1 MGSIPGAT
9 RESCQT
15 TTLAPRHCR
24 SPGVCARNSKA
35 HLAETGWSPTQ
46 VGRPCT
52 PRCNSPL
59 LLNIPLSVLL
69 RSCPRGR
76 PQPRLGVLP
85 GERAVQSYLDAESP
99 DGAAA
104 PGAWREETAAAAADQ
119 RAAPQMAAHVAPSER
134 GGSLEGSSG
143 EETSMVE
150 GRGRGDSCGLGVSP
164 AAVAATGPGEQ
175 QHGARKHW
183 QMQET
188 EDDLF
193 SMYVFKVAQCSKQ
206 FVHDWKECP
215 YRHDGETAGRRHPRL
230 HAAQPCPEYKNTK
243 SCPRGDRC
251 HLAHG
256 PWEAGLHP
264 AAFRTNLCAYGG
276 ACGRRMCFF
285 AHDSAELRHPE
296 YAAAAG
302 GPPQPPSHWGG
313 APSYALPHGGV
324 HAPPLAHAP
333 HARTLRAPAAG
344 PAPLR
349 APQAMQSTRP
359 AAGAL
364 SGTGGGR
371 GGPWGG
377 GDITRAGSGKLA
389 QAPPPFPPFVQIGHA
404 ASLTPY

>member
-1 MGSIPGAT
+1 M
-9 RESCQT
+9 
-15 TTLAPRHCR
+15 
-24 SPGVCARNSKA
+24 
-35 HLAETGWSPTQ
+35 
-46 VGRPCT
+46 
-52 PRCNSPL
+52 
-59 LLNIPLSVLL
+59 
-69 RSCPRGR
+69 
-76 PQPRLGVLP
+76 
-85 GERAVQSYLDAESP
+85 
-99 DGAAA
+99 
-104 PGAWREETAAAAADQ
+104 
-119 RAAPQMAAHVAPSER
+119 
-134 GGSLEGSSG
+134 EGSSG

-276 ACGRRMCFF
+276 ACGRRM
-285 AHDSAELRHPE
+285 
-296 YAAAAG
+296 
-302 GPPQPPSHWGG
+302 
-313 APSYALPHGGV
+313 
-324 HAPPLAHAP
+324 
-333 HARTLRAPAAG
+333 
-344 PAPLR
+344 
-349 APQAMQSTRP
+349 
-359 AAGAL
+359 
-364 SGTGGGR
+364 
-371 GGPWGG
+371 
-377 GDITRAGSGKLA
+377 
-389 QAPPPFPPFVQIGHA
+389 
-404 ASLTPY
+404 